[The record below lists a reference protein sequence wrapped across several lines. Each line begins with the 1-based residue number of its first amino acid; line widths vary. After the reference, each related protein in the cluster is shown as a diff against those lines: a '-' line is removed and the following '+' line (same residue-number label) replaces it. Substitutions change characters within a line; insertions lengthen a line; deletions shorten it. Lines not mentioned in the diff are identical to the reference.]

1 MASAYFVACVS
12 GRHQQL
18 SCFVPVLQ
26 RSPGPTARSQGTP
39 PDASFLLSSCYSLLF
54 SLFPSLCPFFLPTPS
69 SFLLLVFLSPGGTPF
84 FQGEASEHS
93 DMRLWLGGGR
103 EGALPLTGLVS
114 LSFTFF
120 ICNMGT
126 IDGAIHR
133 ARNTN
138 LEHYKHSV
146 HGR

>member
-1 MASAYFVACVS
+1 MASAYFVACFS

-18 SCFVPVLQ
+18 SCFVPIPQ
-26 RSPGPTARSQGTP
+26 RSPGPIARSQGTP

-54 SLFPSLCPFFLPTPS
+54 SLFPSLCPFFLPTLS
-69 SFLLLVFLSPGGTPF
+69 SFLLLVFLSPSGAPFLPRGGLRAQWYETMAGGT
-84 FQGEASEHS
+84 GKE
-93 DMRLWLGGGR
+93 
-103 EGALPLTGLVS
+103 PLTGLVS

-126 IDGAIHR
+126 IDGAMHR

-146 HGR
+146 PW